1 MWAQAGCDIK
11 RKGDFEN
18 KAFPALTWS
27 AETKA
32 ARTNMM
38 LRWQQSQVH
47 ALLCLVLHLQHIL
60 LPRASDLQED
70 ARRAPEG
77 QGEDSSRKRSAFKNP
92 IFLVWALMSPESTSK
107 ECSCWLSVWNRSSS
121 AHEPAALQLIST
133 LPSPQRDHLPDTEVN
148 TVHTQ
153 CP

>member
-18 KAFPALTWS
+18 KAFSALTWS

-38 LRWQQSQVH
+38 LRWERSRVH
-47 ALLCLVLHLQHIL
+47 ALLCVVPHLQHIL
-60 LPRASDLQED
+60 LPRASGLQED

-77 QGEDSSRKRSAFKNP
+77 QGEEGSRK
-92 IFLVWALMSPESTSK
+92 
-107 ECSCWLSVWNRSSS
+107 
-121 AHEPAALQLIST
+121 
-133 LPSPQRDHLPDTEVN
+133 EVSLRI
-148 TVHTQ
+148 TFF
-153 CP
+153 